1 MILFG
6 YRRSPELSRKIT
18 RALTLQVRGPCCGRR
33 LGVIHELWTPARAHP
48 PGGGMLERIKLDRE
62 PSPEV
67 VPWRVSARLNA
78 EQQRVLLEEYKRGV
92 TGQELADRYG
102 VARSAVIQFLRSQGV
117 SIRRK
122 RLSEAD
128 MALIV
133 ELYQAG
139 ERQVDI
145 AARVGRD
152 KRVIWH
158 ALRRAGLV

>member
-1 MILFG
+1 M
-6 YRRSPELSRKIT
+6 
-18 RALTLQVRGPCCGRR
+18 
-33 LGVIHELWTPARAHP
+33 
-48 PGGGMLERIKLDRE
+48 
-62 PSPEV
+62 
-67 VPWRVSARLNA
+67 PWRVSARLNA